1 MAAIPLYVK
10 EFRESGSRFF
20 LTHCC
25 SSAANGVTWGD
36 TIEALQSYW
45 AKDPFDNAIAAPC
58 LSAHPT
64 DRAYKRAFRYKS
76 ELPTNALYYFTR
88 IVGTKK
94 VKQDVAELKA
104 YVAQCKQIGIQ
115 FAYFMNNEWI
125 FDNPSAGKL

>member
-1 MAAIPLYVK
+1 M
-10 EFRESGSRFF
+10 
-20 LTHCC
+20 
-25 SSAANGVTWGD
+25 TWGD

-58 LSAHPT
+58 LNAHPT
-64 DRAYKRAFRYKS
+64 EEAYERAFRYKS
-76 ELPTNALYYFTR
+76 ELPTRALYFITR
-88 IVGTKK
+88 ILGTKK
-94 VKQDVAELKA
+94 VKQDVAELKE